1 MKFNMIKAVAATSV
15 LAALSLSATSAE
27 AATASATARAKILR
41 PLTLANTSD
50 LNFGTIVTDGTASSV
65 VVNAGTGVV
74 TCNTGLICGGTATR
88 AHFNLTGANVVVT
101 VTLPTGVSLVGPAGS
116 TSMPVSFARS
126 ANTVTLASNAGS
138 FDIGGTLTVNASQAD
153 GDYSASFSQVAD
165 YQ

>member
-1 MKFNMIKAVAATSV
+1 MKNFVLKAVVATSIFAG
-15 LAALSLSATSAE
+15 LALGATSAQ

-41 PLTLANTSD
+41 PLTIANTTD

-65 VVNAGTGVV
+65 VINAGTGAV

-88 AHFNLTGANVVVT
+88 AHFNLTGANVIVAIS
-101 VTLPTGVSLVGPAGS
+101 LPAGVSLAGPGTA
-116 TSMPVSFARS
+116 MPVTFARS

-153 GDYSASFSQVAD
+153 GDYSVSFSQVAD